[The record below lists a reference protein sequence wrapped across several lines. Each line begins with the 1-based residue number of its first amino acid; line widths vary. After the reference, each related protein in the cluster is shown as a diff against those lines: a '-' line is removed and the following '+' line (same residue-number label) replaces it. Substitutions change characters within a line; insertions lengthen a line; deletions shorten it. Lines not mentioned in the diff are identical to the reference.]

1 MTPGAARRRQRSHR
15 VHDQR
20 MHSQKPPPPRS
31 GIPAG
36 TQYVVIAGG
45 SGEAGWPGAARGPL
59 LLPSDRGQGSAMTSI
74 PGSADTGPRAPSRS
88 VLLSGLDAHPPGED
102 RRSML
107 ATPALLAETAGRS
120 NVSGMPRTPRRAP
133 TETGRSDQPEID
145 RSRRSCRSGA
155 LCGRLQDRHA
165 LHVVRHRKHV
175 TLDASGKTAGQR
187 CFWGPSE
194 GRRAPGASNE
204 RHGPTS
210 VRHRRSGAS
219 RLPAQHLPRYG
230 ASRRWRRVG
239 AHERPAVEGAV

>member
-20 MHSQKPPPPRS
+20 MHSQKPPPPRP

-36 TQYVVIAGG
+36 THYIVINGG
-45 SGEAGWPGAARGPL
+45 SGGAGSPGAARGPL
-59 LLPSDRGQGSAMTSI
+59 LLPSDRRQGSAMTSI

-133 TETGRSDQPEID
+133 TETGRPDQPEID
-145 RSRRSCRSGA
+145 GSRRSCRSGA

-165 LHVVRHRKHV
+165 LHVMRHRKHV
-175 TLDASGKTAGQR
+175 TLDESGKTAGQR
-187 CFWGPSE
+187 CFWGPNTAGPAVRGQHDPRPFRLTPSAPL
-194 GRRAPGASNE
+194 GRYREAVG
-204 RHGPTS
+204 S
-210 VRHRRSGAS
+210 VRPAAS
-219 RLPAQHLPRYG
+219 RGDSGDALHHAPTAGPDD
-230 ASRRWRRVG
+230 
-239 AHERPAVEGAV
+239 